1 LNILPFLFIVVFT
14 ITIWLLAAEK
24 HFFIEMRRALE
35 RSVAW
40 YIILA
45 LIVKIGFLKLNRK
58 GLYRLVKIIREA
70 RDLEA
75 LNSAEVFVNHR

>member
-24 HFFIEMRRALE
+24 HFVTAMRRAPE

-75 LNSAEVFVNHR
+75 LNSAEAFVNHR